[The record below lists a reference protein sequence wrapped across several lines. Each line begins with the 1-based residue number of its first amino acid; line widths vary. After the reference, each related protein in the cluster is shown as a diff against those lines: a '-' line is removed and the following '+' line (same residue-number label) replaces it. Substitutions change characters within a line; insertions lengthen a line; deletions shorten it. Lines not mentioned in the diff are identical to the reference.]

1 MPAERYLCACLA
13 HCLNPAQPLPAF
25 PGDLNEQVLFELA
38 CRHRL
43 TGLLYTLGQAQP
55 RLWPASFQAALGSA
69 RYRILLHGDWCAG
82 QVKLVLTDLVEAGIA
97 VIVLK
102 GWARISTTYHGD
114 ISQRIYDDVDLLV
127 MPNEA
132 GQAEAVLQNLGY
144 QPTLL
149 EPWPGYRWRYQSTWT
164 YRQSITTHSAARF
177 FTVGLHWGLL
187 NSPFYDRH
195 VSVSALFDR
204 ARLGPVVGVQVRRLA
219 AEDALVYACGHLA
232 VHHQYGGELFR
243 YYEMAASIL
252 QPGPAL
258 DWDVVLERAVD
269 WRLTI
274 PTRRVLSYLNNLWPG
289 LLPSWIPEQLE
300 TLPTTPSERLVHSLL
315 LSNERNNLVRAAV
328 QWAALP
334 GFGRRA
340 LHLLETAF
348 PSPAYMQQRYGPPP
362 GGLWPVLYLRRA
374 ARTASWMVS
383 TRLSVRE

>member
-13 HCLNPAQPLPAF
+13 HCLDPAQPLPAF

-82 QVKLVLTDLVEAGIA
+82 QVKLVLTALVEAGIA
-97 VIVLK
+97 GIVLK
-102 GWARISTTYHGD
+102 GWARLSTTYHGD

-164 YRQSITTHSAARF
+164 YRQSITTDSAARF

-300 TLPTTPSERLVHSLL
+300 T
-315 LSNERNNLVRAAV
+315 
-328 QWAALP
+328 
-334 GFGRRA
+334 
-340 LHLLETAF
+340 
-348 PSPAYMQQRYGPPP
+348 
-362 GGLWPVLYLRRA
+362 
-374 ARTASWMVS
+374 
-383 TRLSVRE
+383 